1 MAGSA
6 QLWPGPRMRA
16 FFRSLLAAE
25 PGVDA
30 ELADRLSAR
39 LVRHVARMLVWDA
52 EPVPAAPPAAAEPGG
67 TTPADAPPA
76 AETSATAP
84 REAQSSPKAGTAVAP
99 PAAGDDFDPFAFS
112 IVVVLKRQG
121 RAALLKRL
129 EGIAEAR
136 HLHQMATAQHLGV
149 DKSITSVDA
158 LREAILDGAEQR
170 LADRRA
176 AAS

>member
-16 FFRSLLAAE
+16 YFKSLLAAE

-30 ELADRLSAR
+30 ELADRLAAR
-39 LVRHVARMLVWDA
+39 LVRHVARMLVWDITPATA
-52 EPVPAAPPAAAEPGG
+52 EPP
-67 TTPADAPPA
+67 PADAATANRPQTPPQEQPA
-76 AETSATAP
+76 SDADAATAP
-84 REAQSSPKAGTAVAP
+84 HTGAPRATPAEA
-99 PAAGDDFDPFAFS
+99 FDPFAFS

-121 RAALLKRL
+121 RAALMKRL
-129 EGIAEAR
+129 EAIADAA
-136 HLHQMATAQHLGV
+136 HLHQMASAQHIGV
-149 DKSITSVDA
+149 DKSITA
-158 LREAILDGAEQR
+158 AKRLREAIVAGAEQR